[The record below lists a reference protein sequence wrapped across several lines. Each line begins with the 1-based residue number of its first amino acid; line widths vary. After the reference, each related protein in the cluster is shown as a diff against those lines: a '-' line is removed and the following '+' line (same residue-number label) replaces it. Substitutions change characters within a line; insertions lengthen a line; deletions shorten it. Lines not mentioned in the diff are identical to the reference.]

1 MTDGD
6 SKPAPACDA
15 GPNAMGTRRKF
26 AIVRVMLAV
35 QNATV
40 GLAFCFMFFSTSL
53 SCTASCGMGSAI
65 CLIQSVNS
73 CLLVVALVVERKWAL
88 LVLPVASWLLV
99 CLLVVTSVH

>member
-1 MTDGD
+1 
-6 SKPAPACDA
+6 
-15 GPNAMGTRRKF
+15 MGTRRKF

-53 SCTASCGMGSAI
+53 SCTASCGMGFAI

-99 CLLVVTSVH
+99 CLLVVASVH